1 VSGIIR
7 VDKGRDNP
15 YAPIP
20 KAIFAD
26 ARLSYRAIGVLC
38 YLLSK
43 PNNWETRVSDLV
55 KRHREGREA
64 VQASLKELE
73 DAGYMRRARV
83 REAGKFTGW
92 ETTVYESPV
101 LHGTSPTDGFPSDG
115 KPSDGFPTDGNPTA
129 RETEGRETDGS
140 ETLVIP
146 SSSTGAVVPFKSE
159 EEDKRAVTTRAHDL
173 EQPYRARWFAAY
185 QHPNARAA
193 AIAILKASP
202 ALWVSIASLQGDTI
216 THAQTFAGYLETFGL
231 AAVMDA
237 FTNSAQADPKGR
249 AKYIK
254 RCLENPIAQVGAVTV
269 LPPVNID
276 DRKRQLQDELAAHFA
291 ELDKEFGLAA
301 GGN

>member
-1 VSGIIR
+1 VKPRGNSWNLGAFLSSQLDDAGLDLAEFRVYLHLCRRANDEQRAWPAVPSIAKTCQVSDR
-7 VDKGRDNP
+7 TVQRALARLEDKGF
-15 YAPIP
+15 I
-20 KAIFAD
+20 
-26 ARLSYRAIGVLC
+26 
-38 YLLSK
+38 
-43 PNNWETRVSDLV
+43 TRQ
-55 KRHREGREA
+55 E
-64 VQASLKELE
+64 Q
-73 DAGYMRRARV
+73 RR
-83 REAGKFTGW
+83 
-92 ETTVYESPV
+92 P
-101 LHGTSPTDGFPSDG
+101 
-115 KPSDGFPTDGNPTA
+115 
-129 RETEGRETDGS
+129 DGS
-140 ETLVIP
+140 RTSDSIYLSGPPVTISHHPPTQSHQGGDSQSPHEGIP
-146 SSSTGAVVPFKSE
+146 VEGVPENYLSSSSSSAVVPFKSE

-193 AIAILKASP
+193 AISILKASP
-202 ALWVSIASLQGDTI
+202 ALWVSIAGLQGDTI
-216 THAQTFAGYLETFGL
+216 THAQAFAGYLETFGL
-231 AAVMDA
+231 AAVQDA